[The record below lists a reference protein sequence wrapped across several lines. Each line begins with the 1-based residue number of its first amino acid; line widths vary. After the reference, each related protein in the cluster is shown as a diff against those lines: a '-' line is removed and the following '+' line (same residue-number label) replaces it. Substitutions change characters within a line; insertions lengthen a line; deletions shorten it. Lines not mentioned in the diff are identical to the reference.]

1 MRDARGGG
9 AFMVAG
15 GGGVFVFERC
25 ASGMS
30 AVGAATS
37 WQRLFSNKYE
47 ELYNETSSKSGQHSH
62 FSTVTS
68 NTSTL
73 FGGMS
78 PVRCAP

>member
-1 MRDARGGG
+1 MRDARG
-9 AFMVAG
+9 AFMAG
-15 GGGVFVFERC
+15 GGGSTGVFVFERC

-30 AVGAATS
+30 AARGG
-37 WQRLFSNKYE
+37 QRLLSNNE
-47 ELYNETSSKSGQHSH
+47 ELKRDIYRHH